1 VKNSTS
7 IYDIWSRSV
16 YAADALGLT
25 FLPPSLATGQ
35 DFSKGVNF
43 AVAGATALDL
53 AYFQQ
58 NNITSALD
66 LAYFQQN
73 NITSVPPF
81 NGSLSVQREWFEQ
94 LKPTLCNTTQG
105 CVGYL
110 GGSLFFMGEFGG
122 NDYVFLL
129 AANKTVEETKSYAPA
144 IVRAIAN
151 AVEVVRF
158 Y

>member
-58 NNITSALD
+58 NNITS
-66 LAYFQQN
+66 
-73 NITSVPPF
+73 VPPF

-110 GGSLFFMGEFGG
+110 GGSLFFTGEFGG